1 MSFSGPNSISSLC
14 ESRSAFG
21 LYVQPIVVYGW
32 FEQSNFL
39 RSFSF
44 IFRSSIQTEQG
55 MPASYS
61 LEALLESMIASIPR
75 YNCFGNLGLIY
86 LRFLI
91 GTRRSD
97 NYIFFFPPENQK
109 QNQLNFLMKMHAT
122 LNYTPPKSNYCS
134 HFYIKPNLNIKYTIY
149 SSLSKGSCIT
159 DKEVR
164 KNIVEL
170 GNHS

>member
-97 NYIFFFPPENQK
+97 NYFFFSSRKSETKPIKLPHEN
-109 QNQLNFLMKMHAT
+109 A
-122 LNYTPPKSNYCS
+122 C
-134 HFYIKPNLNIKYTIY
+134 YIELY
-149 SSLSKGSCIT
+149 STK
-159 DKEVR
+159 V
-164 KNIVEL
+164 
-170 GNHS
+170 